1 MVMFSAVAFIGTEL
15 KIIEKELL
23 DHKDLVN
30 ELMEPLEADLDRL
43 KKDNLEREHRFDEA
57 VSVLEKRVAQR
68 LNGEAHKI
76 PKLKYSLNSV
86 CKKVSTN
93 LCLKENPVKVH
104 F

>member
-1 MVMFSAVAFIGTEL
+1 MFSAVAFIGTEL

-30 ELMEPLEADLDRL
+30 ELMEPLDADLNRL

-93 LCLKENPVKVH
+93 LCLKKKTGESS
-104 F
+104 FLG